1 MIAALFFVVVVGV
14 VFWSE
19 VAVQG
24 VVFEREV
31 RASKADAVAVF
42 DVANQEQGHIGDF
55 LSSPLRQL
63 GSVGVGWTRV
73 VADPSPPQIRTC
85 GFSCALG
92 FSWTLDCERV
102 LAGGVSR

>member
-1 MIAALFFVVVVGV
+1 MRCCGESTNESIGRDVSNRGQAGVEGLGMIAALFFVVVVGV

-63 GSVGVGWTRV
+63 GSVGVG
-73 VADPSPPQIRTC
+73 
-85 GFSCALG
+85 
-92 FSWTLDCERV
+92 
-102 LAGGVSR
+102 